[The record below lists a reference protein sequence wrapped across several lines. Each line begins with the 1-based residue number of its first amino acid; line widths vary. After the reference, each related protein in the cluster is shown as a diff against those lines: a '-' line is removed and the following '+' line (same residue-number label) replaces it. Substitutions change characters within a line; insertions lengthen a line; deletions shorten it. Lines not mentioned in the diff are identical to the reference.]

1 MNLSKQKL
9 NRLKYILQC
18 GHDDC
23 EMALCDDWDRSD
35 SGFEALR
42 DNLTEAAELLG
53 IELKEYVS
61 EKEICIR
68 P

>member
-1 MNLSKQKL
+1 
-9 NRLKYILQC
+9 
-18 GHDDC
+18 
-23 EMALCDDWDRSD
+23 MALCDDWDRSD